1 MPLRILAAL
10 LVVAVARAE
19 ELNDT
24 TFDAWAERIA
34 PREDE
39 LAWRAIPWRGV
50 FCDAVVEAEEAG
62 KPLLIWAMN
71 GHPLGCT

>member
-1 MPLRILAAL
+1 MPKRILLAL

-19 ELNDT
+19 ELNDQ
-24 TFDAWAERIA
+24 TFDAWVERIA
-34 PREDE
+34 PSEDE
-39 LAWRAIPWRGV
+39 LAWRAIPWRSA
-50 FCDAVVEAEEAG
+50 FCDAVVEAEEAK

>member
-1 MPLRILAAL
+1 MPMRILAAL

-19 ELNDT
+19 ELNDR
-24 TFDAWAERIA
+24 TFDAWVEKIS

-39 LAWRAIPWRGV
+39 LAWRAIPWRTA
-50 FCDAVVEAEEAG
+50 FCDAVVEAQEAG